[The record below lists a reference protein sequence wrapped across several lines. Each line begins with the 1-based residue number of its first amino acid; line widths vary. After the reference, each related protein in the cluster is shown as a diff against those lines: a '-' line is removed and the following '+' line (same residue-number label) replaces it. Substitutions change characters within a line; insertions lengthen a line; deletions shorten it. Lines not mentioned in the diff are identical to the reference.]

1 MKPTLTLYLSNISV
15 LALFNA
21 LILITGV
28 EKVFTSI
35 TITLIY
41 SLFTYLIVI
50 TIFNYVNKE
59 KKTLQKDNINKK
71 NLPLSHLLENLIN

>member
-71 NLPLSHLLENLIN
+71 N